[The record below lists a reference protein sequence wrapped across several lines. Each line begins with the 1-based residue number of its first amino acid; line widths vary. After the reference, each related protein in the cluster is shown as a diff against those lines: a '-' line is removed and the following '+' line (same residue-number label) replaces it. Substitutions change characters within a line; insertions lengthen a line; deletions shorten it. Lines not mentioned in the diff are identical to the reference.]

1 MKLQVRADL
10 NRALNS
16 IGKAFKYTPSVRPSD
31 LRITVIASEEVGQ
44 ANSVTL
50 CSCPAF
56 LLSLSAGLRM
66 KFITLN
72 TNIKPNYI

>member
-1 MKLQVRADL
+1 MKLQVGAAL
-10 NRALNS
+10 NTALNS

-44 ANSVTL
+44 ANSVIL

-56 LLSLSAGLRM
+56 LLSLSARLHM
-66 KFITLN
+66 QFST
-72 TNIKPNYI
+72 